1 MIHIGKLIKQKL
13 EEAGKNEGWLAEQ
26 LECPSSEVIKIL
38 ENRSIETDHLLRISS
53 VLGYNFF
60 QDYSHLLAQIKTEN

>member
-13 EEAGKNEGWLAEQ
+13 EEAGKNESWLAEQ
-26 LECPSSEVIKIL
+26 LECPTSEVVKIL
-38 ENRSIETDHLLRISS
+38 EKRSIETDHLLRISS

-60 QDYSHLLAQIKTEN
+60 QDYSQLLAQIKTEN

>member
-1 MIHIGKLIKQKL
+1 MIHIGKLIQQKL
-13 EEAGKNEGWLAEQ
+13 NESGTSASWLAEQ

-60 QDYSHLLAQIKTEN
+60 QDYSHLLAQMKTEN

>member
-26 LECPSSEVIKIL
+26 LDCLPSDIHKIV
-38 ENRSIETDHLLRISS
+38 NRDSIDTDTLLRISS
-53 VLGYNFF
+53 ILKHNFF
-60 QDYSHLLAQIKTEN
+60 LEYSQELLRHKTKS